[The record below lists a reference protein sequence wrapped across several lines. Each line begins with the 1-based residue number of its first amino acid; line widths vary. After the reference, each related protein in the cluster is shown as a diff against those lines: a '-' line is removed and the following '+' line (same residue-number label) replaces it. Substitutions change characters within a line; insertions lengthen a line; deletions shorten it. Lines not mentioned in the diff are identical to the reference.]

1 MGILKSTQKPTSQT
15 DKVSKESVGIDI
27 GQIRELIELME
38 EKDLATLELGNDGG
52 YVHLARNVA
61 VQTVAMPQAVAPASV
76 APTAPA
82 PSAKAPSGKVETS
95 PMVGVFYSAPSPN
108 DPPFVKVGQKV
119 EVGDQLGIIEAMKI
133 MNPLEATQSGIIEE
147 ILVSNADVVQF
158 GQPVIR
164 YKA

>member
-1 MGILKSTQKPTSQT
+1 M
-15 DKVSKESVGIDI
+15 DI
-27 GQIRELIELME
+27 KKIRELVDLME
-38 EKDLATLELGNDGG
+38 EKDLLNLEYGHDDNYISLT
-52 YVHLARNVA
+52 RNTA
-61 VQTVAMPQAVAPASV
+61 VQTVAVPQVAAAPAA

-82 PSAKAPSGKVETS
+82 AKTPSGKVETS

-119 EVGDQLGIIEAMKI
+119 EAGDTLGIIEAMKI

-147 ILVSNADVVQF
+147 ILVSNAEVVEF

>member
-1 MGILKSTQKPTSQT
+1 M
-15 DKVSKESVGIDI
+15 DI
-27 GQIRELIELME
+27 KKIRELIDLME
-38 EKDLATLELGNDGG
+38 EKDLVNLEYGHDDN
-52 YVHLARNVA
+52 YVNLTRNVA
-61 VQTVAMPQAVAPASV
+61 VQTIAAPVATTAAPAV
-76 APTAPA
+76 PAAATAP
-82 PSAKAPSGKVETS
+82 KAPSGKVETS

-119 EVGDQLGIIEAMKI
+119 QAGDQLGIIEAMKI

-147 ILVSNADVVQF
+147 ILVNNADVVQF

>member
-1 MGILKSTQKPTSQT
+1 M
-15 DKVSKESVGIDI
+15 DI
-27 GQIRELIELME
+27 KKIRELIDLME
-38 EKDLATLELGNDGG
+38 EKDLVNLEYGHDDN
-52 YVHLARNVA
+52 YVNLTRNVA
-61 VQTVAMPQAVAPASV
+61 VQTIAAPVATTAAPAAAA
-76 APTAPA
+76 AP
-82 PSAKAPSGKVETS
+82 KAPSGKVETS

-119 EVGDQLGIIEAMKI
+119 QAGDQLGIIEAMKI

-147 ILVSNADVVQF
+147 ILVNNADVVQF

>member
-1 MGILKSTQKPTSQT
+1 M
-15 DKVSKESVGIDI
+15 DI
-27 GQIRELIELME
+27 EKIRTLIALME
-38 EKDLATLELGNDGG
+38 ENELVNLEVSSDDEHISLTRHYDTP
-52 YVHLARNVA
+52 APTMMA
-61 VQTVAMPQAVAPASV
+61 APA
-76 APTAPA
+76 AAGAPA
-82 PSAKAPSGKVETS
+82 PIAAPAADVKAGSLETS

-119 EVGDQLGIIEAMKI
+119 QAGDTLGIIEAMKI

-147 ILVSNADVVQF
+147 ILVDNSEVVQF